1 MPAGTLLAFLLAG
14 VALIGCGIAIWMWR
28 QANVAQR
35 DAEVRLAQAEK
46 RFTEVR
52 QLGQRLAEV
61 DRLLAVTPDAGAQ
74 AARAVL
80 IRTWMQYLTDLQRAS
95 GGTDKELLFEVAK
108 GYRQLAAA
116 QGGLSGRTLGD
127 RAGAAKT
134 LQIGERLLNY
144 LDRNSREPDGNV
156 LRELIATLVD
166 LGDVY
171 AVGKDNAAATEQYRR
186 ALTAAER
193 LSGAGV
199 GAAEAKQQTDLI
211 RRRIQSG
218 PPAPPAPVVDA
229 APVTS
234 SEQP

>member
-1 MPAGTLLAFLLAG
+1 
-14 VALIGCGIAIWMWR
+14 
-28 QANVAQR
+28 
-35 DAEVRLAQAEK
+35 
-46 RFTEVR
+46 
-52 QLGQRLAEV
+52 V
-61 DRLLAVTPDAGAQ
+61 DRLLAVTPDPGAQ

-95 GGTDKELLFEVAK
+95 GGTDRELLFEVAK

-193 LSGAGV
+193 LGSAGV

-229 APVTS
+229 APITS